1 MKRKKLHLVFVIVI
15 SLSLLFGC
23 TKKSDSETKESTKET
38 SETQDSEAQTAKETK
53 ETASE
58 ETKQTKTNLSDTVT
72 FVDSAGRE
80 VEVPEEITRI
90 APSGT
95 MAQIVTFA
103 LAPDELVGL
112 SGKWATDANL
122 ILEQKYLDLPVFGQF
137 YGSGDLNKE
146 AIAAANP
153 QVIIDIGEY
162 KDSIVED
169 MDTIMQQLG
178 IPTIFIEATTEGTGD
193 AYRMLGKL
201 LNKEEEAEE
210 IAAYCDDV
218 YSKTKTVMESIGDDK
233 KTLAYCLGDTG
244 LNVIAEGSFHA
255 EVINLLAKNVA
266 VVEEPSAKGS
276 GNEISMEQLMMWN
289 PDYIIFAPGSIYES
303 VGEDSAWQGLSA
315 IKNGNYCEAP
325 SIPYNW
331 LGFPPSVN
339 RYIGMIWM
347 SELLYPEQFDYN
359 LFEETARYYKM
370 FYHCDLSEEVFNQI
384 TQNAKFK

>member
-162 KDSIVED
+162 KDRSL
-169 MDTIMQQLG
+169 TH
-178 IPTIFIEATTEGTGD
+178 
-193 AYRMLGKL
+193 
-201 LNKEEEAEE
+201 N
-210 IAAYCDDV
+210 
-218 YSKTKTVMESIGDDK
+218 
-233 KTLAYCLGDTG
+233 
-244 LNVIAEGSFHA
+244 
-255 EVINLLAKNVA
+255 
-266 VVEEPSAKGS
+266 
-276 GNEISMEQLMMWN
+276 
-289 PDYIIFAPGSIYES
+289 
-303 VGEDSAWQGLSA
+303 
-315 IKNGNYCEAP
+315 
-325 SIPYNW
+325 
-331 LGFPPSVN
+331 
-339 RYIGMIWM
+339 
-347 SELLYPEQFDYN
+347 
-359 LFEETARYYKM
+359 
-370 FYHCDLSEEVFNQI
+370 
-384 TQNAKFK
+384 

>member
-276 GNEISMEQLMMWN
+276 GNEISMEQLMMWD